1 MSPARAP
8 LLPSRLMKIDQAS
21 LQKIAHLAR
30 LNFDAQGAEKMSKD
44 LSQVLDWVD
53 QLQEVPTEGV
63 TPLTSM
69 TSETNGF
76 RADEVGEQLTQE
88 QALKNAPK
96 KDKGFFTVPKVME

>member
-1 MSPARAP
+1 
-8 LLPSRLMKIDQAS
+8 MKIDQAS

-53 QLQEVPTEGV
+53 QLQEVSTEDV
-63 TPLTSM
+63 IPLTNMS
-69 TSETNGF
+69 SEINAF
-76 RADEVGEQLTQE
+76 RADEVGEQLSQE

-96 KDKGFFTVPKVME
+96 KDNGFFTVPKVME

>member
-1 MSPARAP
+1 
-8 LLPSRLMKIDQAS
+8 MKIDQAS

-53 QLQEVPTEGV
+53 QLQEVSTEEV
-63 TPLTSM
+63 IPLTNMS
-69 TSETNGF
+69 SEINAF
-76 RADEVGEQLTQE
+76 RVDEVGEQLSQE

-96 KDKGFFTVPKVME
+96 KDNGFFTVPKVME